1 MDLIVPFLIGWVIG
15 IVILVVSMVLTSQAM
30 GGVEF
35 GTIGMVI
42 GKAAALLLVVEA
54 AELLLPIPWNWVL
67 SIVLWWG
74 GLMLLYGLDFWEAR
88 TLVFIN
94 FILTTLVNL
103 GLILLFFP
111 PKPPSSL

>member
-1 MDLIVPFLIGWVIG
+1 MSVVLFFLISMAIG
-15 IVILVVSMVLTSQAM
+15 IVVLMLSMHLTSSAM

-35 GTIGMVI
+35 GALGAVI
-42 GKAAALLLVVEA
+42 AKSALLLLLVDVA
-54 AELLLPIPWNWVL
+54 TYLLPMPWDLVVTIL
-67 SIVLWWG
+67 LWWG

>member
-1 MDLIVPFLIGWVIG
+1 MQIHREDLDEAAARRIVDA
-15 IVILVVSMVLTSQAM
+15 SQ
-30 GGVEF
+30 
-35 GTIGMVI
+35 
-42 GKAAALLLVVEA
+42 AAALLLVVEA

>member
-1 MDLIVPFLIGWVIG
+1 
-15 IVILVVSMVLTSQAM
+15 
-30 GGVEF
+30 
-35 GTIGMVI
+35 
-42 GKAAALLLVVEA
+42 
-54 AELLLPIPWNWVL
+54 
-67 SIVLWWG
+67 
-74 GLMLLYGLDFWEAR
+74 MLLYGLDFWEAR

>member
-67 SIVLWWG
+67 SIVMCWG
-74 GLMLLYGLDFWEAR
+74 GLMLLYDHDLWEAR
-88 TLVFIN
+88 TLVLIN
-94 FILTTLVNL
+94 FILTTQVN
-103 GLILLFFP
+103 IRMIKPYFP
-111 PKPPSSL
+111 PKPPPS